1 MKTKNKKTQTLS
13 KTPLMKHL
21 MAISLK
27 VIMMMQ
33 RMDHSLEMSWI
44 TNPTIEAMTKMIRA
58 VVLVIKEVAVIDQD
72 LLETWSDLILEALEV
87 TEDQEA
93 VTTTKDVEEMSV
105 MQILRLSPRYMFQE
119 SIAELTKVI
128 SKTYSANMERSDR
141 LPWNLILHSLITK
154 TMPLLL
160 MQSRSSIKH
169 NSKVNR

>member
-1 MKTKNKKTQTLS
+1 
-13 KTPLMKHL
+13 
-21 MAISLK
+21 
-27 VIMMMQ
+27 
-33 RMDHSLEMSWI
+33 
-44 TNPTIEAMTKMIRA
+44 MIRA

-72 LLETWSDLILEALEV
+72 LLETWTDLIQEALVV

-105 MQILRLSPRYMFQE
+105 MQILRLSPRYTFQE